1 MTQICGFHHVSLPAS
16 DLDRSSDWYEGVFG
30 FRRVLIEE
38 DEDSVTMV
46 MLEHPEGMLLC
57 LHRSPDL
64 SLAWHGLGSAAAV
77 LGFRVASRAD
87 LVLWDERLAELG
99 AQHSG
104 PRQAH
109 LGWALDVIDP
119 SGLRI
124 QLHTYEAISADDT

>member
-1 MTQICGFHHVSLPAS
+1 M
-16 DLDRSSDWYEGVFG
+16 
-30 FRRVLIEE
+30 
-38 DEDSVTMV
+38 
-46 MLEHPEGMLLC
+46 
-57 LHRSPDL
+57 
-64 SLAWHGLGSAAAV
+64 
-77 LGFRVASRAD
+77 
-87 LVLWDERLAELG
+87 LWDERLAELG

>member
-1 MTQICGFHHVSLPAS
+1 MLIV
-16 DLDRSSDWYEGVFG
+16 GV
-30 FRRVLIEE
+30 
-38 DEDSVTMV
+38 
-46 MLEHPEGMLLC
+46 
-57 LHRSPDL
+57 SPDL
-64 SLAWHGLGSAAAV
+64 SPAWHGLGSAAAV